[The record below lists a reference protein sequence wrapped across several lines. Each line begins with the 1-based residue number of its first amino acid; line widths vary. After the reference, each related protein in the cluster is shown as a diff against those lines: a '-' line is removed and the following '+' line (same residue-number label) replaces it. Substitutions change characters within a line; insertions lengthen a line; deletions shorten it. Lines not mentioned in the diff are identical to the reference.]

1 MQLAQLESAFFT
13 TSMLNNSI
21 VRLLKCIYAKLGAV
35 THS

>member
-1 MQLAQLESAFFT
+1 MQLAQLESVFFT

-21 VRLLKCIYAKLGAV
+21 VRLKCIYAKLGAV